1 MGVVHVGALAPLD
14 VKTCPAEPVAPDTA
28 KVLLKSMVVN
38 LPVDA
43 VVAPIDILLIV
54 PRLVGAISIDPD
66 PAGFM

>member
-1 MGVVHVGALAPLD
+1 MGALAPLD
-14 VKTCPAEPVAPDTA
+14 VKTCPAEPVAPDNA
-28 KVLLKSMVVN
+28 NVLLKSMVVN

-43 VVAPIDILLIV
+43 VVAPMDILLIV